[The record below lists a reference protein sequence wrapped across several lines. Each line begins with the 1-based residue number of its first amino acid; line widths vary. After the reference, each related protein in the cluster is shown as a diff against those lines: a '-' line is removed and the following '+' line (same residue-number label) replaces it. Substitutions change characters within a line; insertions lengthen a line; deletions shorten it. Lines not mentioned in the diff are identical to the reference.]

1 MGFRIMDCQIL
12 SYRIFRAEVS
22 NIYRVRS
29 RSVSYEK
36 YGYTPISLIERIDW
50 RSYLTISV

>member
-1 MGFRIMDCQIL
+1 MDCQIL

-22 NIYRVRS
+22 DIYRVRS

-36 YGYTPISLIERIDW
+36 YGYTPISPIERIDW